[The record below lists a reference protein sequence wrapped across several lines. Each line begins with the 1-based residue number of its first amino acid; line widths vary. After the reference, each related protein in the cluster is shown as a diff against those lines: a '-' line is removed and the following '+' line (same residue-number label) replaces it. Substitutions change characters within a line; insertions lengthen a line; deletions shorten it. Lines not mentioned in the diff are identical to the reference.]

1 MERVR
6 KEQGQGRDEV
16 WDKVRDVPPAGK
28 KWEAGDSEQVEN
40 VSAPIVVT
48 ELPMRPEHHV
58 MI

>member
-6 KEQGQGRDEV
+6 KEQDQERDVV
-16 WDKVRDVPPAGK
+16 WDKVRGVPPAGK
-28 KWEAGDSEQVEN
+28 GWEAGDSEQVEN